1 MYIFIENYVSN
12 LIKIHNAHFGVR
24 LMIAFLVI
32 VYRNSITQMIL
43 LIFTTVNLVIFQ
55 LFACICS

>member
-32 VYRNSITQMIL
+32 VY
-43 LIFTTVNLVIFQ
+43 
-55 LFACICS
+55 